1 MRIYHIL
8 FLAICSL
15 ALNYQSQGQ
24 KKIGENAVQIT
35 GACLVS
41 DSLYPAP
48 YVSIFETEII
58 AERIPI
64 AMDILPYPL

>member
-8 FLAICSL
+8 LLAIFSL
-15 ALNYQSQGQ
+15 ALNKQSLGQ

-48 YVSIFETEII
+48 YVSIFRNRDHRGTYSN
-58 AERIPI
+58 R
-64 AMDILPYPL
+64 DG